1 MLKRSLIAAS
11 SVALTAALVS
21 PAFAAPA
28 DFVGTWVNTNS
39 NTRGITRVVV
49 TSAGSNALN
58 VQVFGKC
65 SPTDCDWG
73 KTTLLTYGNNVQDAN
88 HRFAT
93 ASYDK
98 GFSKTIVTFS
108 LQGNKQISLQNFTQ
122 FTDKSGR
129 QNYASQEVLKR

>member
-1 MLKRSLIAAS
+1 MLKYSLIAAS

-73 KTTLLTYGNNVQDAN
+73 KTTLLTYGNDVQDTN

-108 LQGNKQISLQNFTQ
+108 LQRNKQISLQNFTQ